1 MWRNAIDRLAFGTVA
16 FGYDRARMA
25 EVRLYLERISSS
37 CRDREY
43 DDDDDDDGYD
53 ARAVSPPL
61 SLPPPP
67 VEAARLYCRNSI
79 DG

>member
-53 ARAVSPPL
+53 ARA
-61 SLPPPP
+61 
-67 VEAARLYCRNSI
+67 R
-79 DG
+79 